1 MKHLYLIALFLWSL
15 SVNGQVNAYMD
26 DFRLSGHSDF
36 ETEQELLA
44 QSESLL
50 PQLLPY
56 LQDSLSQ
63 VRQKAYYLIYR
74 KGLQLPSAARDPFVM
89 TLLQGCNDADGSV
102 VGQNIIWLQGFDK
115 SDFSPP
121 AHDLLETLIRKPRLP
136 HRQHLLMLAGYV
148 EAGKELMNRYL
159 LQSDLVARDRW
170 YMNLALARMGNSNSV
185 AFCLQ
190 TFEQMTLSNEFVEYA
205 VPEMIYTRHKTI
217 VDLCVTYLNSNEPLC
232 SSADPD
238 NEGAMLCGYRI
249 LELVAPVIKDF
260 PLRVSALGTL
270 VTNDYEAALSAARI
284 WFERHP
290 DYVVNNERF

>member
-102 VGQNIIWLQGFDK
+102 VGQNTIWLQGF
-115 SDFSPP
+115 F
-121 AHDLLETLIRKPRLP
+121 
-136 HRQHLLMLAGYV
+136 
-148 EAGKELMNRYL
+148 
-159 LQSDLVARDRW
+159 
-170 YMNLALARMGNSNSV
+170 
-185 AFCLQ
+185 
-190 TFEQMTLSNEFVEYA
+190 
-205 VPEMIYTRHKTI
+205 
-217 VDLCVTYLNSNEPLC
+217 
-232 SSADPD
+232 
-238 NEGAMLCGYRI
+238 
-249 LELVAPVIKDF
+249 
-260 PLRVSALGTL
+260 
-270 VTNDYEAALSAARI
+270 TNT
-284 WFERHP
+284 
-290 DYVVNNERF
+290 